1 MAWLLTLSG
10 SPHGYHPDVQAP
22 TGLRRYA
29 VAASARRCYPCRVPI
44 QNHAPMTDTSTPA
57 IAEPSPV
64 PHVQIPFSREFN
76 AHEVWGAIA
85 KASDEWMQG
94 QGVTARDAVVLL
106 PFAQHL
112 ALARKAWAHLGRWT
126 PRLETTRS
134 WASSL
139 GPTVLA
145 KPGEITFDAAIDALA
160 ARAMLEGF
168 SWAQAMHRSDPRA
181 FRLAVT
187 RFTEAAHGFA
197 QAAASVAPA
206 YRAAYWD
213 TARAALSQQ
222 AGPASL
228 EKSLSLVALE
238 WAASSAPTPA
248 TDACFDLTPSA
259 LVQVQAG
266 GSDRLANSLLAN
278 AAARGV
284 PVFRIVLDAA
294 FEEALQGVTPMA
306 QVSLGVTDQFE
317 EQAQLCA
324 ATVVDEVLAGHT
336 PVAIAATDRVL
347 LRRVRSLLDRAGAVV
362 SDETGWTLATTPAAA
377 QIGNLLEVARH
388 DASLD
393 DWLAWLKT
401 ALAQRLREHAGPGCV
416 EQLEKACRA
425 RAWSRPA
432 EVRVDR
438 LSASAGRL
446 WTAAREHA
454 HQLVVRGEI
463 PLAQWIEILKRAL
476 GALDGEAVL
485 STLAAGSDVLS
496 ALWISRQPWQGSAHD
511 AVLQQTRIDQAGFAA
526 WVSETLEDTQSAPS
540 VEESP
545 DVIVTPLARTM
556 LRPFGAVVIPSAD
569 ATNLGAVSP
578 GMELLGDATA
588 KRAGLPTRD
597 DRRQSAEAHL
607 LQALRAPRVIFLRSR
622 FKGKDPL
629 APSPLLER
637 LSLALHAAGLP
648 PMAALT
654 DPRQSQEVAQAWKA
668 RSTAVGAGL
677 LPRSL
682 SASAVEAL
690 RDCPYKFFARVLLG
704 LGEDRELDAEADK
717 RDYGNWLHAVLHD
730 FHVARQARG
739 EAAPALTMDEEHAL
753 LDELGEKNR
762 RQMGL
767 TEAEFMP
774 YLASFARFK
783 PAYLAWALEREAE
796 GTLFHEGEAACEVK
810 PWGEFPELAELI
822 LGGRIDRIDRD
833 AKGYSLLDY
842 KTGDSKKLK
851 DKVASPLEDTQLAV
865 YGVLMRADV
874 SDAVHSAG
882 YIALDQSG
890 GKLVEVLHKDVG
902 TSAATLVAGLAE
914 DLKQIQ
920 RGDSMP
926 ALGEG
931 TACQFCE
938 MRGLCRRDEWEG
950 Q

>member
-1 MAWLLTLSG
+1 MAAADGRCYLCRVPNLNHASMNDTQSLAADSG
-10 SPHGYHPDVQAP
+10 SP
-22 TGLRRYA
+22 
-29 VAASARRCYPCRVPI
+29 VPE
-44 QNHAPMTDTSTPA
+44 A
-57 IAEPSPV
+57 
-64 PHVQIPFSREFN
+64 QIPFSREFN
-76 AHEVWGAIA
+76 AQAVWPAIA
-85 KASDEWMQG
+85 KATDTWMKERG
-94 QGVTARDAVVLL
+94 ISARDSVVLL

-112 ALARKAWAHLGRWT
+112 ALARKAWAGLGRWA

-160 ARAMLEGF
+160 ARTMLEGF
-168 SWAQAMHRSDPRA
+168 SWAQVMNRSDPRA
-181 FRLAVT
+181 FRLAIT

-206 YRAAYWD
+206 ERAAYWD
-213 TARAALSQQ
+213 GAREALAQQ

-228 EKSLSLVALE
+228 EKSLSLAALE

-248 TDACFDLTPSA
+248 TDACFELTPSA

-266 GSDRLANSLLAN
+266 GSDRLANALLAN

-284 PVFRIVLDAA
+284 PVYRIVLDAP
-294 FEEALQGVTPMA
+294 FDEALQGVTPMA
-306 QVSLGVTDQFE
+306 QVSVGVTDQFE

-324 ATVVDEVLAGHT
+324 AAVVDEVLAGHV
-336 PVAIAATDRVL
+336 PVAVAATDRVL
-347 LRRVRSLLDRAGAVV
+347 LRRVRALLDRAGAVV
-362 SDETGWTLATTPAAA
+362 SDETGWTLATAPAAA
-377 QIGNLLEVARH
+377 QIGNLLQVARH

-401 ALAQRLREHAGPGCV
+401 GLAQKLAERAGPGSV

-432 EVRVDR
+432 EVRAER
-438 LSASAGRL
+438 LPAGAAQLWASAQ
-446 WTAAREHA
+446 EHA

-463 PLAQWIEILKRAL
+463 PLAQWIDILKRAL
-476 GALDGEAVL
+476 YSLDGEAVL
-485 STLAAGSDVLS
+485 STMSAGPDVLS
-496 ALWISRQPWQGSAHD
+496 ALWLSRQPWQGSAHD
-511 AVLQQTRIDQAGFAA
+511 AVLQQTRVDQAGFAA
-526 WVSETLEDTQSAPS
+526 WVTETLEDTQSAPS
-540 VEESP
+540 VESGA
-545 DVIVTPLARTM
+545 DVIITPLARTM

-569 ATNLGAVSP
+569 ASNLGQSSP

-597 DRRQSAEAHL
+597 DRRLAAEAHL
-607 LQALRAPRVIFLRSR
+607 LQALRAPRVIFLRSK

-637 LSLALHAAGLP
+637 LAMAMQSAGLA
-648 PMAALT
+648 PMAALA
-654 DPRQSQEVAQAWKA
+654 DPRAVSQVSQSWRPRA
-668 RSTAVGAGL
+668 TASGAGL

-690 RDCPYKFFARVLLG
+690 RDCPYKFFSRVLLG

-730 FHVARQARG
+730 FHVARQARDA
-739 EAAPALTMDEEHAL
+739 AAPSLTLAEEHAL
-753 LDELGEKNR
+753 LDEMGEKNR
-762 RQMGL
+762 RMMGL

-774 YLASFARFK
+774 YLASFGRFK
-783 PAYLAWALEREAE
+783 PAYLAWALEREAS
-796 GTLFHEGEAACEVK
+796 GNFFHEGEAACEVK
-810 PWGEFPELAELI
+810 PWADHPELAELA
-822 LGGRIDRIDRD
+822 LAGRIDRIDRD
-833 AKGYSLLDY
+833 AKGHSLLDY
-842 KTGDSKKLK
+842 KTGSAKSLSA
-851 DKVASPLEDTQLAV
+851 KVASPLEDTQLAV

-890 GKLVEVLHKDVG
+890 GKLVEVVHEDVG